1 MVGEVP
7 GVAPAP
13 EVLGDHT
20 AGVERGSC
28 GGDAPNGRHAPAAR
42 GAIDPADQQDEC
54 REDQCQHSGIIF
66 QIPATSD
73 HDRDRLETALLREA
87 LDRDLPVLAICRGL
101 QLLNVALG
109 GTLVQHIEGH
119 KCPGQREVHSITV
132 AANSKLRSILGVDEY
147 VVNSRHHQ
155 CVDKLVNGLVVTARA
170 GSAPEAARSFAEF
183 VEWTADAHLRHSRFM
198 GLRDDKNPT
207 DVRRE

>member
-1 MVGEVP
+1 MIE
-7 GVAPAP
+7 
-13 EVLGDHT
+13 T
-20 AGVERGSC
+20 AWRPLSC
-28 GGDAPNGRHAPAAR
+28 AR
-42 GAIDPADQQDEC
+42 RWI
-54 REDQCQHSGIIF
+54 
-66 QIPATSD
+66 ATS
-73 HDRDRLETALLREA
+73 RFSRFVAGCNCSTSRSEGRSCSTS
-87 LDRDLPVLAICRGL
+87 RG
-101 QLLNVALG
+101 
-109 GTLVQHIEGH
+109 T
-119 KCPGQREVHSITV
+119 CPGQREVHSITV

-170 GSAPEAARSFAEF
+170 GSAPEAARSLAEF